1 MKYYFERS
9 TPDLANK
16 PNKHVFDFL
25 QENGSERFKR
35 VVLEIG
41 FSVLYDLVLN

>member
-1 MKYYFERS
+1 MKYYFEKS

-16 PNKHVFDFL
+16 PNKQVFNIL
-25 QENGSERFKR
+25 QGNGSECVKR

-41 FSVLYDLVLN
+41 FSVLYGLV